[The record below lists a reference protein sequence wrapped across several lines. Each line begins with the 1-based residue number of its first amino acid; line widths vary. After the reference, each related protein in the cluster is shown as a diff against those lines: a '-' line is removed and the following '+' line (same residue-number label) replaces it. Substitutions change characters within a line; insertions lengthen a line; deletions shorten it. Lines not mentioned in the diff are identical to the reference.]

1 MKRVFYAACF
11 VVVSLLVKPTIAQQP
26 AAKVDTSRGDK
37 MLAEYFAA
45 ETRKLQ
51 EACLADIQ
59 TLEDWKAKRG
69 EYRRQLHEMLGLDPL
84 PEKTDLKPVITGR
97 LEQEDFVVEKLYFQS
112 RPGLYVT
119 GNLYL
124 PKKIEKPLPTILY
137 VCGHSVVKVNDVAMG
152 AKAGYQHHGA
162 WYARNGYACLTIDT
176 LQLGEI
182 EGIHHGTHR
191 YGMWWWLN
199 RGYTPAGV
207 EAWNCVRA
215 LDYLETRPEVDKTRF
230 GVTGR
235 SGGGAYSWWIA
246 AIDERIKVAV
256 PTAGIT
262 DMQNHV
268 VDGCV
273 EGHCDCMFMV
283 NTYRWDYPQVAA
295 LVAPRPL
302 LISNTDNDRIFPLDG
317 VVRTFDKV
325 RRIYRLYD
333 KEKKGTGEDVALNIS
348 PGPHKDT
355 QELNTHEF
363 RWFNHYLKKDDSP
376 IDSRAPKYFK
386 PEELKVFVKLPED
399 QINTKIHET
408 FVAKAGDFSIPRD
421 NSEWMTLR
429 DSFKEAVKAKSMRGW
444 FSSVRFVDLFGSRF
458 ATQSKRAVRDGISLT
473 TYDFLS
479 DPGWN
484 MKLYVVQQVD
494 IKNQTSRLSNDLNPT
509 GQLVVQPTGMGK
521 PDLRV
526 LNVLDEERWQDFQTN
541 IASQFEAATDST
553 RQDDKVSAKWD
564 SLRSMLKANPWSMV
578 YFCPRGVGSTAFD
591 TSERKQIQ
599 NRRRYYLLGTSLDA
613 MQAYDVAWA
622 IRATQTLDGL
632 HEPSIPVWLEA
643 HGRMAGVALY
653 ASIFESNVQRAS
665 AFSAD
670 AKQLDL
676 KRLDLYDLPKSHRD
690 GPYLLNVERFLD
702 MPQAV
707 TMAAERSKVVLYQ
720 DDDKGWEYPQ
730 AVAKALNWPEKQI
743 QIRRKPASE

>member
-1 MKRVFYAACF
+1 MRPGSFPLGATMKKYLAYLAILACLVSPAAG
-11 VVVSLLVKPTIAQQP
+11 QQP
-26 AAKVDTSRGDK
+26 ADEKAVDTSRGDK
-37 MLAEYFAA
+37 MLADYFAA
-45 ETRKLQ
+45 ETAKLRDN
-51 EACLADIQ
+51 CLADIK
-59 TLEDWKAKRG
+59 TLDDWKAKRG

-84 PEKTDLKPVITGR
+84 PEKTDLKPVITGKI
-97 LEQEDFVVEKLYFQS
+97 EHDDFVVEKLHFQS

-137 VCGHSVVKVNDVAMG
+137 VCGHSVVKIDGVAMG

-215 LDYLETRPEVDKTRF
+215 LDYLETRPEIDKTRF

-246 AIDERIKVAV
+246 AIDDRIKVAV

-262 DMQNHV
+262 DLQNHV
-268 VDGCV
+268 VDGTV

-302 LISNTDNDRIFPLDG
+302 LISNTDSDGIFPLDG

-325 RRIYRLYD
+325 RRIYRLFD
-333 KEKKGTGEDVALNIS
+333 SEKKGTSADVALNIS

-363 RWFNHYLKKDDSP
+363 RWFNHYLKGDDSP
-376 IDSRAPKYFK
+376 IDTRAPKYFE
-386 PEELKVFVKLPED
+386 PQQLKVFDKLPDD

-408 FVAKAGDFSIPRD
+408 FVAKAQAETPTNRGDWDKQRSKLLEAIR
-421 NSEWMTLR
+421 EK
-429 DSFKEAVKAKSMRGW
+429 SFRAWPKAREVRRGDPFAVQDDWREMASADK
-444 FSSVRFVDLFGSRF
+444 
-458 ATQSKRAVRDGISLT
+458 DGIHFGV
-473 TYDFLS
+473 YDIRSHSAL
-479 DPGWN
+479 N
-484 MKLYVVQQVD
+484 LRLYVLHREGLDVPQ
-494 IKNQTSRLSNDLNPT
+494 
-509 GQLVVQPTGMGK
+509 
-521 PDLRV
+521 
-526 LNVLDEERWQDFQTN
+526 LNVLTVLDDEAWREFQSTVRN
-541 IASQFEAATDST
+541 AFEGPLIASLNRHIYLESNGGAVALNLPRSDPKAWEST
-553 RQDDKVSAKWD
+553 KR
-564 SLRSMLKANPWSMV
+564 MLKSQPWVMT
-578 YFCPRGVGSTAFD
+578 FICPRGVGYTAFD
-591 TSERKQIQ
+591 TSERKQVQ
-599 NRRRYYLLGTSLDA
+599 NRRRYYLIG
-613 MQAYDVAWA
+613 
-622 IRATQTLDGL
+622 QTLDAQQVNDVL
-632 HEPSIPVWLEA
+632 WAIDEVCEIDTFATVPLWLQG
-643 HGRMAGVALY
+643 HRSMAGVALY
-653 ASIFESNVQRAS
+653 ASLFDRRVE
-665 AFSAD
+665 
-670 AKQLDL
+670 
-676 KRLDLYDLPKSHRD
+676 RLDLYDLPKTHRD
-690 GPYLLNVERFLD
+690 GPIFLNVNRFLD

-707 TMAAERSKVVLYQ
+707 AMAAERSKVVIYQ
-720 DDDKGWEYPQ
+720 DDDTGWGYPQ
-730 AVAKALNWPEKQI
+730 AVAQNLGWDPKQI
-743 QIRRKPASE
+743 QIRRKPPQ